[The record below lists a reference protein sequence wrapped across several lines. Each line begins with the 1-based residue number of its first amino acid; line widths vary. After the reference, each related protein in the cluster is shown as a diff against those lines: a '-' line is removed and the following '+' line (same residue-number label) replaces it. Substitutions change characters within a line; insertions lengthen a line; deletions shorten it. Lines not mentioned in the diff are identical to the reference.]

1 MKLLKLHKSFKI
13 FTNLTF
19 ALAILALIAIAS
31 STGSFIEQ
39 DESISFYEQN
49 YSNPIYGFIDNYFI
63 YQYLG

>member
-19 ALAILALIAIAS
+19 ALSILALIAIAS
-31 STGSFIEQ
+31 SIGSFIEQ

-49 YSNPIYGFIDNYFI
+49 YSNFGLFYSLDRN
-63 YQYLG
+63 